1 MSNPTVHE
9 LKILPEYFALQ
20 ISGEKR
26 FEVRHND
33 RDFQIGDTVILNE
46 WDGESYTGRCITV
59 VITCMFTSK
68 DLARFGA
75 ISHNLVIF
83 GTSEELEAVL

>member
-33 RDFQIGDTVILNE
+33 RDFQIGDTLILNE

-59 VITCMFTSK
+59 VITCMLTAEQF
-68 DLARFGA
+68 DGIIDPQF
-75 ISHNLVIF
+75 VIL

>member
-1 MSNPTVHE
+1 MSNPTVHD
-9 LKILPEYFALQ
+9 LKILPEYFTLQ
-20 ISGEKR
+20 LSGEKR

-33 RDFQIGDTVILNE
+33 RDFQIGDTLILNE

-59 VITCMFTSK
+59 VVTCMLTAEQF
-68 DLARFGA
+68 DGIIDPQF
-75 ISHNLVIF
+75 VIL

>member
-1 MSNPTVHE
+1 MNNPTVHE

-20 ISGEKR
+20 LSGEKR

-33 RDFQIGDTVILNE
+33 RDFQIGDTLILNE

-59 VITCMFTSK
+59 VITCMLTAEQF
-68 DLARFGA
+68 DGIIDPQF
-75 ISHNLVIF
+75 VIL

>member
-20 ISGEKR
+20 LSGEKR

-33 RDFQIGDTVILNE
+33 RDFQIGDTLILNE

-59 VITCMFTSK
+59 VITCMLTAEQF
-68 DLARFGA
+68 DGIIDPQF
-75 ISHNLVIF
+75 VIL

>member
-20 ISGEKR
+20 LSGEKR

-59 VITCMFTSK
+59 VITCMLTAEQF
-68 DLARFGA
+68 DGIIDPQF
-75 ISHNLVIF
+75 VIL